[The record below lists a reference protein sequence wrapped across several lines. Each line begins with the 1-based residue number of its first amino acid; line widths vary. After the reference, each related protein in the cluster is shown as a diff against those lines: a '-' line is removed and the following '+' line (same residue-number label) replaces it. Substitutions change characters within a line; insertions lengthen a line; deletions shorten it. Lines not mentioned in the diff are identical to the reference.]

1 MSGLEIRALS
11 KRFNSFTALNRISLS
26 VAQGQFVCLLGP
38 SGCGKSTLLRIIAGL
53 DTPSEGQILID
64 GQDIA
69 GVPAHKRDFGMV
81 FQSLALFPHLSV
93 AENIAYP
100 LTIRGVDKAKQVA
113 EVERLLDLV
122 HLPGMGGR
130 AITQLS
136 GGQRQRVAIA
146 RALVM
151 TPRLFLLD
159 EPMSALD
166 AKLREAMQIEVKRLQ
181 RQLGVTSILVTH
193 DQREAMTTADLV
205 VVMSGGVIQQ
215 AAAPLEI
222 YRNPANAFVADF
234 IGITNL
240 IDGQARGGG
249 RIETPAG
256 VIVTAG
262 VPDAGRVTVSVR
274 PEDLTLH
281 ADPGEG
287 RLTGT
292 VSFIR
297 RLGAVTEVSLAIQ
310 GMAKEIVVSLPG
322 RQEVGFAEGAVA
334 HVAVPASAVVV
345 LPGAA

>member
-1 MSGLEIRALS
+1 MSGLDIRALS

-53 DTPSEGQILID
+53 EEPSEGQILLD

-69 GVPAHKRDFGMV
+69 GVPAHRRDFGMV

-100 LTIRGVDKAKQVA
+100 LAIRGVAKARQAA

-240 IDGQARGGG
+240 IDGQSRGGG
-249 RIETPAG
+249 RIETAAG
-256 VIVTAG
+256 VILAEG
-262 VPDAGRVTVSVR
+262 VPDTGRVTVSVR
-274 PEDLTLH
+274 PEDLVLQ
-281 ADPGEG
+281 AEGGEG

-297 RLGAVTEVSLAIQ
+297 RLGAVTEISLAVP

-334 HVAVPASAVVV
+334 HVAVPPSSVVV

>member
-11 KRFNSFTALNRISLS
+11 KRFNSFTALSRISLS

-38 SGCGKSTLLRIIAGL
+38 SGCGKSTLLRTIAGL

-69 GVPAHKRDFGMV
+69 PVPAHKRDFGMV

-100 LTIRGVDKAKQVA
+100 LAIRGVDKARQAEEVA
-113 EVERLLDLV
+113 RLLDLV

-181 RQLGVTSILVTH
+181 QQLGVTSILVTH

-215 AAAPLEI
+215 AASPLEI

-240 IDGQARGGG
+240 IDGQARGAG

-256 VIVTAG
+256 TLTVEGA
-262 VPDAGRVTVSVR
+262 PDSGKITLSVR

-281 ADPGEG
+281 AEAAPG
-287 RLTGT
+287 RLSGT

-297 RLGAVTEVSLAIQ
+297 RLGAVTEVSVTIS
-310 GMAKEIVVSLPG
+310 GMAKDLVVSLPG
-322 RQEVGFAEGAVA
+322 RQDVAVAEGAQA
-334 HVAVPASAVVV
+334 HVAVPPGACVI

>member
-100 LTIRGVDKAKQVA
+100 LAIRGVDKAKQEA

-166 AKLREAMQIEVKRLQ
+166 AKLREVMQIEVKRLQ